1 MPWPFAPSKFVNFKS
16 NIMSNRRNFIKK
28 TALATAG
35 LGLGLPAY
43 SRSHIMGA
51 NDRVNVAVFGTN
63 SRGAY
68 LAGTFA
74 TADNCRVMG
83 IGDVDTRA
91 IAKGQQS
98 VVENGGKE
106 PKGDQDFRRF
116 LDDKKIDAVV
126 IATPDHWHAP
136 MAMMALDAG
145 KHVYVEK
152 PCSHNPAEGEMLV
165 AKQGKSGLKVQMGNQ
180 TRSSVSLNKVVKEI
194 HDGLIGD
201 AYAGKAWYAATR
213 GPIGEHEPAPVPEWL
228 DWELWQGPA
237 PHQDFDALLVHY
249 NWHWFWKYGTGELLN
264 NGTHEV
270 DMCRWALGVDFPE
283 RVTSTGGRYA
293 FDDAWEAYDTQ
304 LAGFDFPG
312 GKHIHWDGRSCNGM
326 PLWDRGRGS
335 MIYGTEGSV
344 LMDRNGYIV
353 YDLQGKELR
362 REEESEASVSMDTT
376 GGGNLDELHIANF
389 IRGVNSDE
397 KLNSNIADANPS
409 VTICHLGN
417 MAQRTNSVLTCD
429 PTTGKP
435 LDNPEALALWQREYE
450 QGWAPT
456 V

>member
-1 MPWPFAPSKFVNFKS
+1 MTSRRKF
-16 NIMSNRRNFIKK
+16 IQR
-28 TALATAG
+28 TALAGAG
-35 LGLGLPAY
+35 LSLGLPSYA
-43 SRSHIMGA
+43 RTVGA

-63 SRGAY
+63 SRGNY

-74 TADNCRVMG
+74 TADNCEVIG

-91 IAKGQQS
+91 IEKAQQTVVDKGGQ
-98 VVENGGKE
+98 K
-106 PKGDQDFRRF
+106 PTGDQDFRRF
-116 LDDKKIDAVV
+116 LDNKDVDAVV

-136 MAMMALDAG
+136 MAIMALDAG

-152 PCSHNPAEGEMLV
+152 PCSHNPAEGGMLV
-165 AKQGKSGLKVQMGNQ
+165 AKQDKTGLKVQMGNQ
-180 TRSSVSLNKVVKEI
+180 TRSSITLNKIVKEI

-201 AYAGKAWYAATR
+201 AYAGKAWYAASR
-213 GPIGEHEPAPVPEWL
+213 GPIGEHNFTEVPEWL

-270 DMCRWALGVDFPE
+270 DMCRWALDVRYPTQ
-283 RVTSTGGRYA
+283 VTSSGGRFA

-304 LAGFDFPG
+304 LASFKFGDD
-312 GKHIHWDGRSCNGM
+312 KHIHWDGRSCNAM

-353 YDLQGKELR
+353 YDLGGKELR
-362 REEESEASVSMDTT
+362 REEESETSVSMDTT

-389 IRGVNSDE
+389 IRGINSDE
-397 KLNSNIADANPS
+397 ALNSDIADANPS

-417 MAQRTNSVLTCD
+417 MAQRTASVLNID
-429 PTTGKP
+429 PETGKP
-435 LDNPEALALWQREYE
+435 LYNEGAMAMWSRRYE
-450 QGWAPT
+450 RGWEP
-456 V
+456 VV

>member
-1 MPWPFAPSKFVNFKS
+1 MP
-16 NIMSNRRNFIKK
+16 NRRNFIKT
-28 TALATAG
+28 TALTGAG
-35 LGLGLPAY
+35 LGLGLPAF
-43 SRSHIMGA
+43 SQRQVIGA
-51 NDRVNVAVFGTN
+51 NDRVNVACFGVN
-63 SRGAY
+63 SRGNY

-74 TADNCRVMG
+74 TAKDCRVMG

-91 IAKGQQS
+91 IAQAQANVKEKS
-98 VVENGGKE
+98 GKK
-106 PKGDQDFRRF
+106 PRGDQDFRRF
-116 LDDKKIDAVV
+116 LDDKSIDAVV

-136 MAMMALDAG
+136 MAIMALDAG

-152 PCSHNPAEGEMLV
+152 PCSQNPAEGEMLV

-194 HDGLIGD
+194 HDGLIGR
-201 AYAGKAWYAATR
+201 AYAAKAWYANSR

-237 PHQDFDALLVHY
+237 PRQDFDALLVHY

-270 DMCRWALGVDFPE
+270 DMCRWALDVEFPE
-283 RVTSTGGRYA
+283 QVSSSGGRFA
-293 FDDAWEAYDTQ
+293 FNDAWETTDTQ
-304 LAGFDFPG
+304 LASFTFPD

-326 PLWDRGRGS
+326 PLWERGRGS

-344 LMDRNGYIV
+344 LMDRSGFVV
-353 YDLQGKELR
+353 YDLNGKEIR
-362 REEESEASVSMDTT
+362 REEEGGESVSMDTT

-389 IRGVNSDE
+389 IRGINTDEELNSDI
-397 KLNSNIADANPS
+397 NSANPS
-409 VTICHLGN
+409 VTMCHLGN
-417 MAQRTNSVLTCD
+417 MAQRTASVLQCD

-435 LDNPEALALWQREYE
+435 KNNEAALALWKRKYE
-450 QGWAPT
+450 PGWEP
-456 V
+456 VV